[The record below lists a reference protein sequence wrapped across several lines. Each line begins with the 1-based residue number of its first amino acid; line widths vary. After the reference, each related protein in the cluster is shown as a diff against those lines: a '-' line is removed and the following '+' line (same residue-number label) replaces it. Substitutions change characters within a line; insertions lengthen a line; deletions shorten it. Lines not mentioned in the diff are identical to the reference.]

1 MRFGPIS
8 LGSVL
13 ECGLHLELC
22 VWTTS
27 WGMSRQG
34 EVHVCNKVRA
44 LVRGY
49 SGFGGVRGQDQV
61 EGIALEWGLC
71 REVDRT
77 DSRDGPSRCLLLLL
91 NHCKGTVGMITVLL
105 R

>member
-1 MRFGPIS
+1 
-8 LGSVL
+8 
-13 ECGLHLELC
+13 
-22 VWTTS
+22 
-27 WGMSRQG
+27 MSRQG